1 MASSLADLAVQDY
14 YSRLLAQQQAAGLSP
29 TVQNAPDATSRRS
42 TLARSPVVDQSEPTA
57 GPGVNPTLN
66 QAPTVDTAP
75 GPGQNTTGTG
85 GTGGTG
91 NTGTGSDL
99 ASLVPSGRTGVG
111 GSGAPGYAYEGYDF
125 SQDAANRDTGKSAK
139 YAWADAQRKAAEQ
152 GAGDMWKTKQG
163 AQEMAIKY
171 LIPEVEKNGW
181 KVLEVRGEKVRI
193 ITQESYAA
201 GNREGVW
208 IDWVRGADGDNPA
221 LAWQEE
227 SSIEGFGPVDTR
239 FAGVKPTSAT
249 TTATT
254 GTGTKTE
261 TTTGTG
267 AETTTDPSPMAD
279 SRVSSSVY
287 DELTRGQRRRESLA
301 DLVY

>member
-14 YSRLLAQQQAAGLSP
+14 YTRLLQQQQAAGIASTP
-29 TVQNAPDATSRRS
+29 ADASTRRP
-42 TLARSPVVDQSEPTA
+42 ARSPLATVDESNPTA
-57 GPGVNPTLN
+57 NRGVDLPINT
-66 QAPTVDTAP
+66 APTVDKAP

-91 NTGTGSDL
+91 NTGTGDL
-99 ASLVPSGRTGVG
+99 ASLVPTARTGVG

-125 SQDAANRDTGKSAK
+125 AQAATNRDTGQSAK

-208 IDWVRGADGDNPA
+208 IDWVRGADGENPA

-227 SSIEGFGPVDTR
+227 SAIEGFGPVDTR

-249 TTATT
+249 TTAGTTGT

-261 TTTGTG
+261 TDTG
-267 AETTTDPSPMAD
+267 ATTDTSRAAAD
-279 SRVSSSVY
+279 RVSASVY